1 MTITPI
7 KDNTINI
14 DTSEEDTICIYIENK
29 EVIIKHNDVGLSID
43 LYDLDDERPPKLQEE
58 LQYWFTER

>member
-7 KDNTINI
+7 NKNTINI
-14 DTSEEDTICIYIENK
+14 DTSEDDTIYVYIENK

-43 LYDLDDERPPKLQEE
+43 VYDMDDTKPPSIQHEW
-58 LQYWFTER
+58 QVWFTD